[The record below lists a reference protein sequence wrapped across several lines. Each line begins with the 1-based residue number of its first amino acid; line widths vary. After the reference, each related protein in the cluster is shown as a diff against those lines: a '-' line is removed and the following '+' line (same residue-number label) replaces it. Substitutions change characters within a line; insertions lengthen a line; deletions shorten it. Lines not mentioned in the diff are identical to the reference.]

1 VLKKR
6 VAPVVVVA
14 VIGLVSLVGG
24 ASAHQPVAH
33 ISKYCSA
40 AALER
45 GDKNAQTPGGVKCLG
60 SGEFCSHEPGY
71 AAAYRKA
78 GFRCDAEGRLV
89 ER

>member
-1 VLKKR
+1 VITKR
-6 VAPVVVVA
+6 FASVFAVAA
-14 VIGLVSLVGG
+14 IGLVGLVGG

-60 SGEFCSHEPGY
+60 PGEFCSHEPGY

-78 GFRCDAEGRLV
+78 GFRCDADGRLV